1 MFKVASWN
9 LNSVRSRLTHVTTWL
24 KAREPDVLLLQEL
37 KGTEFP
43 SEVFK
48 SLRYESVAVTQK
60 AYNGVAILSRHPM
73 KTIAKALVGD
83 DSDSHARL
91 LEVIVKGI
99 RIVNIYLPNGN
110 PVGSDKFAYK
120 LAWMDRLN
128 QQMIRWKQDDVPTL
142 VGGDFN
148 VIPEDIDCHKPS
160 SWEHDALFQPEPRA
174 RYRAMLGMGLYGCVP
189 VVARGRNW
197 TLHVLGLLSAGVR
210 KQSRHTDRSLLVIPN
225 AGKSTRRLRDR

>member
-48 SLRYESVAVTQK
+48 SLGYDSVAVTQK

-73 KTIAKALVGD
+73 ETVAKALVGD
-83 DSDSHARL
+83 DSDSHARF
-91 LEVIVKGI
+91 LEVIIKGI

-128 QQMIRWKQDDVPTL
+128 QQMIRWKQDYVPTL

-160 SWEHDALFQPEPRA
+160 SWEHDAAAIRA
-174 RYRAMLGMGLYGCVP
+174 RKRFGIAMAAIIKIIATTISNSISENPSCF
-189 VVARGRNW
+189 RIF
-197 TLHVLGLLSAGVR
+197 S
-210 KQSRHTDRSLLVIPN
+210 IPI
-225 AGKSTRRLRDR
+225 RRFACP